1 MLDLLKVGP
10 EFTRPACRVTATHI
24 DQYLLP
30 ARPTPAVN
38 QLVVAAA
45 IDRQDRHMDGQTLD
59 RLMTLTAYYADHLV
73 IQTISTPHRIVK
85 P

>member
-1 MLDLLKVGP
+1 MLDLLKVEP
-10 EFTRPACRVTATHI
+10 QFTRPACRVTATHI

-45 IDRQDRHMDGQTLD
+45 IAIMAIMGLVA
-59 RLMTLTAYYADHLV
+59 LTAWGDGLD
-73 IQTISTPHRIVK
+73 
-85 P
+85 